1 MTATVQSIPA
11 STCGHRSVVFDVG
24 TLRFMLSEIT
34 DARPDTF
41 EEARDIVLMI
51 LRNQYLS
58 RRAAG
63 RTQAQALNDLINYVV
78 RI

>member
-11 STCGHRSVVFDVG
+11 STCGHRDVVFDVG
-24 TLRFMLSEIT
+24 TLHLHFSDIANADPKNLDELR
-34 DARPDTF
+34 DA
-41 EEARDIVLMI
+41 VI
-51 LRNQYLS
+51 LILKNQYLS

-63 RTQAQALNDLINYVV
+63 RTVAQAISDLVGYVV